1 MSNLCKYS
9 QTCAYNCLHIEGI
22 DNTKCE
28 TCKDESEYLHLG
40 SVLYYLRMGLS
51 NKMAIERALT
61 HDNRNTGFDIH
72 GYPLHQS
79 KAEIEIE
86 NSKYTD
92 EELDELW
99 KPL

>member
-1 MSNLCKYS
+1 MNEICKHN

-28 TCKDESEYLHLG
+28 SCKDESEYLHLG
-40 SVLYYLRMGLS
+40 AVLYYLRLGLS
-51 NKMAIERALT
+51 NKISLKRALT

-72 GYPLHQS
+72 GYPLYQS
-79 KAEIEIE
+79 EAEIEIE
-86 NSKYTD
+86 KAKYTD

-99 KPL
+99 KPV